1 MVEPGSLEVGA
12 ELVREPLVLAEH
24 DPRQH
29 RAPLA
34 AEPRGDCARDVRA
47 EPVRDAAEPTATA
60 DDPPVT
66 AVQDDVDA
74 PARQPA
80 TFVEAVVGT
89 ARSGDRDPQGE
100 DGALRGRP
108 ADGKLEQDA
117 FAERARIE
125 PTHFSGNAKRKRRL
139 SRRPGHDHG
148 RARGMPDLRHEH
160 AAVERVE
167 PHASPPPAGE
177 HEREGAGRKP
187 NL

>member
-1 MVEPGSLEVGA
+1 VVEPGGLEVGA

-34 AEPRGDCARDVRA
+34 AEPRGDCARHVRA
-47 EPVRDAAEPTATA
+47 EPVRGAAEPTATA

-66 AVQDDVDA
+66 AAQDDVDA
-74 PARQPA
+74 TACQPA
-80 TFVEAVVGT
+80 TLVEAVVGT
-89 ARSGDRDPQGE
+89 ARSGDHDVQDE
-100 DGALRGRP
+100 NGALRGRP
-108 ADGKLEQDA
+108 ADGQLEQDP
-117 FAERARIE
+117 FAERTRIE
-125 PTHFSGNAKRKRRL
+125 VTHLSGNAKRKRRL

-148 RARGMPDLRHEH
+148 RAGGVPDLRHEQ

-177 HEREGAGRKP
+177 DERDRKGRKT